1 MNLLPVVNTE
11 IKMPKKMHNAL
22 ALFET
27 YCAVSGIEIVTYQQV
42 IDYLTKHNG
51 IELSQVFKPQYLF
64 NSQVFSE
71 DQK

>member
-11 IKMPKKMHNAL
+11 IKMPKKMHDAL

-27 YCAVSGIEIVTYQQV
+27 YCAVSGIETVTYQQV
-42 IDYLTKHNG
+42 IDYLTEHNG
-51 IELSQVFKPQYLF
+51 AELSQFFKPQYLF
-64 NSQVFSE
+64 NSQVSSK

>member
-11 IKMPKKMHNAL
+11 IKIPKKMHNAL

-51 IELSQVFKPQYLF
+51 IELSQGFKPQYLF

>member
-11 IKMPKKMHNAL
+11 IKMPKKMHDAL

-42 IDYLTKHNG
+42 IDYLTKNNG

>member
-11 IKMPKKMHNAL
+11 VKMPKKMHNAL

-27 YCAVSGIEIVTYQQV
+27 YCAVSGIETVTYQQT
-42 IDYLTKHNG
+42 IDYLKKHNG
-51 IELSQVFKPQYLF
+51 IELSQFFKPEYLF
-64 NSQVFSE
+64 SNQVFSE

>member
-11 IKMPKKMHNAL
+11 IKMPKKMHDAL

-51 IELSQVFKPQYLF
+51 AELSQFFKPQYLF